1 MHLNLK
7 GLLLSLNTPIVMGIV
22 NYTDDSF
29 YDVSRSVSEKSLLA
43 NVSQMLEDGA
53 DIIDLGAV
61 STRPGATEIEED
73 FEFYKIKSALKL
85 ILDSFPNARISV
97 DTWRA
102 SVAEMA
108 LSEGAAMIND
118 ISGGTFDEN
127 MFAVIAKHNA
137 PYCLMHTSS
146 KPHLMQQCISYNN
159 IIAEMIQFFG
169 SKINALK
176 SLGVNDIVVDLG
188 FGFGKS
194 LDQNYFLL
202 NNLQAFTTLNLPIL
216 VGISRKSMIYKFL
229 DVSPN
234 EALNGTTVLHV
245 VSLLKGANI
254 LRVHDV
260 KTAKETIAFIGKLN
274 DQLFS

>member
-7 GLLLSLNTPIVMGIV
+7 GLLLSLNTPIVMGVV
-22 NYTDDSF
+22 NYNDDSF

-43 NVSQMLEDGA
+43 NVSQMLEEGA

-61 STRPGATEIEED
+61 STRPGAIEIEED

-85 ILDSFPNARISV
+85 ILDSYPNARISV

-102 SVAEMA
+102 SVADMA

-137 PYCLMHTSS
+137 PYCLMHTSA

-159 IIAEMIQFFG
+159 IIAEMLQFFG
-169 SKINALK
+169 NKINALK

-202 NNLQAFTTLNLPIL
+202 NNLQAFTTLNLPLL

-234 EALNGTTVLHV
+234 DALIGTTVLHV
-245 VSLLKGANI
+245 VSLMKGANI

-260 KTAKETIAFIGKLN
+260 KAAKETIALIGKLN
-274 DQLFS
+274 EHPFS